1 MSKLLQSKLRG
12 EQQRPPSRHGCWDLK
27 EQRPKKGYRVAGERK
42 LLLSATST
50 HSECLLSVPLEPL
63 LYWVSVTLMLGL
75 FWLLPFFS
83 SRAPEEDFA
92 PWNLFRFTVFGFSV
106 GDGRDGG
113 ETAN

>member
-1 MSKLLQSKLRG
+1 MSKLLLSKLRG
-12 EQQRPPSRHGCWDLK
+12 EQQWPLSRHGCWDCN
-27 EQRPKKGYRVAGERK
+27 EQRPRKAHRVVGECK
-42 LLLSATST
+42 LL
-50 HSECLLSVPLEPL
+50 PL
-63 LYWVSVTLMLGL
+63 LYWDSVTLMLGL